1 MRCETILPLTAAALA
16 LSAGLT
22 FAQATYDSANVPQ
35 PHLAAA
41 RALAAEENSWRHPGL
56 VSCYWT
62 EGVSAQDV
70 NKDPG
75 GYKIFDNLYFVGS
88 GKISVYVIETSDGLI
103 LFDSMNTPAEVDK
116 YILPNMK
123 AVGLDPTRLKIL
135 IMSHGHADHFGGGKY
150 LVDKYHV
157 RAYLSESDWDLAEKV
172 STAPGYNRGMP
183 PKRDMV
189 VKDGDTIT
197 LGEETLKVYVT
208 PGHSPGSLTTL
219 IPVKDK
225 GQPRLLVHF
234 GGVENPLMLPETG
247 RSYDAFDKSFA
258 RLAPILEAA
267 KVDGYIAA
275 HTNYD
280 DAAFKIEVIRHNPA
294 TLPNPFLV
302 GTTRV
307 LLFTKM
313 SRECNL
319 NNADLHRA
327 MPNLK
332 AY

>member
-1 MRCETILPLTAAALA
+1 MSYKTILPLTTAALA
-16 LSAGLT
+16 MSASLAV
-22 FAQATYDSANVPQ
+22 AQATWDSANVPQ

-41 RALAAEENSWRHPGL
+41 LALAAQENSWRHPGL
-56 VSCYWT
+56 VSCYWA

-88 GKISVYVIETSDGLI
+88 GKISVYAIDTSDGIILI
-103 LFDSMNTPAEVDK
+103 DSMNTQGEVDK

-123 AVGLDPTRLKIL
+123 TVGLDPSRLKIL

-150 LVDKYHV
+150 LVEKYHM
-157 RAYLSESDWDLAEKV
+157 RAYLSEVDWDLAEKV
-172 STAPGYNRGMP
+172 SREPGYNRGMP

-189 VKDGDTIT
+189 VKDGGTIK
-197 LGEETLKVYVT
+197 LGDQTLKVYLT
-208 PGHSPGSLTTL
+208 PGHSPGSLTMV

-247 RSYDAFDKSFA
+247 RSYDAFEKSYA
-258 RLAPILEAA
+258 RLEPILEAA

-280 DAAFKIEVIRHNPA
+280 DAAFKIEVMRHNPA

-302 GTTRV
+302 GTARV
-307 LLFTKM
+307 VLFTKM